1 MKTSQ
6 RFTLIAAAFAIIA
19 TSSTF
24 ADTSAAPSLVVKSTG
39 LDLKTDQG
47 MREMYARIEHA
58 AQQLC
63 SNITAREMPRQRQ
76 LFKQCVDNATSNAV
90 ASLGEGTFR
99 RYAQNRLDSRAS
111 TSRG

>member
-1 MKTSQ
+1 MNTSH
-6 RFTLIAAAFAIIA
+6 RITLIATAFAIVA
-19 TSSTF
+19 TSPTF
-24 ADTSAAPSLVVKSTG
+24 ADTTPAPSLVVKSTG
-39 LDLKTDQG
+39 LDLKTEQG

-90 ASLGEGTFR
+90 ANLEEGTFR
-99 RYAQNRLDSRAS
+99 RYAQNRLDSRMS